1 MFNDKWPRVRPYHR
15 AVYPGI
21 GYFCRAGM
29 RLSSCFRAQGSRPL
43 LYNQYEVSEVQASP
57 SWPAG
62 GPMRG
67 KIHELWRS
75 CQRLSTGRWR
85 CRSRRHCYQTIWPAT
100 FQVPREYH
108 NDCSFWRGY
117 NGKRYVYPLPS
128 DDWTDDRHMFSGAFT
143 DADGMPFW
151 FYYGCAQSWRLK
163 TTGAVGTKTL
173 GICFN
178 ASTYTYIMV
187 RDYTKAK
194 YEDLKVILVGSVSNS
209 PEDLQIPDK
218 EYKDHILHTFKFQ
231 TVPDGNARSKGL
243 FYYAG
248 LNKLLI
254 QLKENGEWITKSA
267 PGIVI
272 PPWSSCDRPGAYLQR
287 KFMYYSR
294 LLWVV
299 GINHWSFIIYH
310 RSSIIDHWSLI
321 IDHWSFII
329 DHLSFII

>member
-1 MFNDKWPRVRPYHR
+1 MTNDKCSMINDQGFALITVLFILVSAISAVLVCAYPLVSEPRDHALSYITNMKFQRYKRALLGRLADQCGGKFMSCGGLVSDYPQGGGAAAAGVIVTRPYGLRH
-15 AVYPGI
+15 
-21 GYFCRAGM
+21 
-29 RLSSCFRAQGSRPL
+29 FRCLGTDSG
-43 LYNQYEVSEVQASP
+43 VMSP
-57 SWPAG
+57 DP
-62 GPMRG
+62 
-67 KIHELWRS
+67 
-75 CQRLSTGRWR
+75 
-85 CRSRRHCYQTIWPAT
+85 
-100 FQVPREYH
+100 FQYH

-272 PPWSSCDRPGAYLQR
+272 PPWSSCDSPEHTYRGSSCITVD
-287 KFMYYSR
+287 YY
-294 LLWVV
+294 
-299 GINHWSFIIYH
+299 G
-310 RSSIIDHWSLI
+310 
-321 IDHWSFII
+321 
-329 DHLSFII
+329 